1 MQPRLTS
8 TDETDHPPASILS
21 LPVIELGDQTDQ
33 TDTEITFD
41 HHFQSSVGMTT
52 TLTTSCSS
60 NITNLLEPIPDRW
73 CGWTYIPPPTAFASS
88 SPLPAG
94 TSSDRPMRPLPRH
107 MQIPPVTPARSTAS
121 MPLPLPMTTPR
132 STVRKRPVSDQRAMA
147 QLVKCV
153 QHSARKRASS
163 VKPRLSLGLVA
174 KEVWTPTPKPRPPLM
189 ERTNSVQSEV
199 EAAGSVS
206 VEALTKRQA
215 RLENGLIVSDNHQQK
230 LTSRAWSSASPD
242 SNLGYT
248 PPEAC
253 CESCTQ

>member
-1 MQPRLTS
+1 MQSRLTS
-8 TDETDHPPASILS
+8 TDETDRPPASILS
-21 LPVIELGDQTDQ
+21 LPVIELGDKTDQ

-60 NITNLLEPIPDRW
+60 NNTNPLEPIPDRW

-88 SPLPAG
+88 FPLPAG

-153 QHSARKRASS
+153 QYSARKRASS
-163 VKPRLSLGLVA
+163 VKPRLSSGPA
-174 KEVWTPTPKPRPPLM
+174 GKDVWTPTPKPRPPLM
-189 ERTNSVQSEV
+189 ERTNSVQSEI

-215 RLENGLIVSDNHQQK
+215 RLENGLIVSDNHQ
-230 LTSRAWSSASPD
+230 
-242 SNLGYT
+242 
-248 PPEAC
+248 
-253 CESCTQ
+253 